1 MEKFN
6 RERERERLLGIL
18 DLSEFGFRLRPPIDR
33 CGGDGR
39 AERKDG
45 GGAVQCDGIDCKT
58 GVLRGIYRMQGP
70 VDKMDHDN
78 MSMLKM
84 NAMMYIL
91 GVQHVGIF

>member
-1 MEKFN
+1 MAGR
-6 RERERERLLGIL
+6 RERTVGELCNATESIGKPEIT
-18 DLSEFGFRLRPPIDR
+18 P
-33 CGGDGR
+33 
-39 AERKDG
+39 
-45 GGAVQCDGIDCKT
+45 
-58 GVLRGIYRMQGP
+58 VLRGIYRMQGP